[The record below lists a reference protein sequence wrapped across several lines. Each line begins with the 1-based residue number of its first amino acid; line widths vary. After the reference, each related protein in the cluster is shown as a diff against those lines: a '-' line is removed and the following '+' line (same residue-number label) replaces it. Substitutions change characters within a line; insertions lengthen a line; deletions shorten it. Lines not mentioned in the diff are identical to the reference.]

1 MLLFQLS
8 IKITFGSV
16 PVRKII
22 ILDKSDVSN
31 YPNNGMVANLNKYN
45 ENIGLVNKQINLSE
59 IMLFLQHKEPY
70 FFI

>member
-1 MLLFQLS
+1 
-8 IKITFGSV
+8 
-16 PVRKII
+16 
-22 ILDKSDVSN
+22 
-31 YPNNGMVANLNKYN
+31 MVANLNKYN